1 MRLRPRYLSPLLI
14 LVILAACKGGGGGS
28 GGGTDI
34 PDVTPGGSGTLGSY
48 YVLDFAPWESI
59 AETLR
64 SSARYARQHTT
75 WNFPDAPG
83 TEYESN
89 PLMAARVEYA
99 HAVGLTGKGQVIA
112 FADGGFRTSH
122 QVFAGKD
129 ITKIGSVPLDDHGTM
144 VASIATGNSGS
155 MIGVAPGA
163 DIIVGAYS
171 SDRTMAQIAD
181 AARAA
186 GAVAF
191 NNSWGYV
198 DTPVS
203 QAMLNSFLS
212 DSVWSDYYDALKA
225 YAAQGVVVFAL
236 SNDET
241 LTQTDLMPALPLV
254 DADLEAGWLA
264 VGNVVPTFDDTQILS
279 VSRISAACMEAAE
292 WCLVA
297 DGSWEAATSTGN
309 NSYEFGTGS
318 SFAAPQV
325 AGALALL
332 AEAFPDLTPHQLRIR
347 LLASADNSFAG
358 FGADGSTELA
368 AGFFHDYSDEY
379 GHGFLNVKAAL
390 MPIGTTTLSVDGA
403 AVPLSEATV
412 RSGSGVG
419 DAVARGLAAVDL
431 TVKDSLA
438 GSFAMPGEVLAASAS
453 PARLSARLADTG
465 RSAVLAGADAVLT
478 GPQSFEAYSGTELA
492 LSATGA
498 PLAVHLLLNE
508 GGDGSLG
515 LSVTRRFGDDRS
527 GLDLGLKLARDGGE
541 VFGLGSGPNGG
552 GSTAAS
558 LTLGLRGGL
567 GTDGFVR
574 LSAEIGLADA
584 SGNGALTAVGQM
596 GFDSFGAEIGQSNL
610 FAANDRFSIGVATP
624 VSVTSGQAS
633 AALPVRDVNG
643 ITQLSELAIPLSPD
657 ERELDLKISYQVPLS
672 DRTDL
677 RLDVVHAANYGNRT
691 GETETAGA
699 LTLRFVF

>member
-1 MRLRPRYLSPLLI
+1 MSLSPRLLSPLLI
-14 LVILAACKGGGGGS
+14 LATLAACKGGGS
-28 GGGTDI
+28 SGGTDV

-75 WNFPDAPG
+75 WSFPSAPG

-99 HAVGLTGKGQVIA
+99 HAVGLTGAGQVIA

-122 QVFAGKD
+122 RAFAGKD
-129 ITKIGSVPLDDHGTM
+129 ITEIGTVPLDDHGTM
-144 VASIATGNSGS
+144 VASIATGDSSS

-171 SDRTMAQIAD
+171 SDRTMADIAN

-212 DSVWSDYYDALKA
+212 DSGWSDYYDALKA
-225 YAAQGVVVFAL
+225 YAASGVVVFAL

-254 DADLEAGWLA
+254 DADLEDGWLA

-297 DGSWEAATSTGN
+297 DGSWEAATAVSN

-358 FGADGSTELA
+358 FGVDGSTELA
-368 AGFFHDYSDEY
+368 AGFFHDYSDE
-379 GHGFLNVKAAL
+379 
-390 MPIGTTTLSVDGA
+390 
-403 AVPLSEATV
+403 
-412 RSGSGVG
+412 
-419 DAVARGLAAVDL
+419 
-431 TVKDSLA
+431 
-438 GSFAMPGEVLAASAS
+438 
-453 PARLSARLADTG
+453 
-465 RSAVLAGADAVLT
+465 
-478 GPQSFEAYSGTELA
+478 
-492 LSATGA
+492 
-498 PLAVHLLLNE
+498 
-508 GGDGSLG
+508 
-515 LSVTRRFGDDRS
+515 
-527 GLDLGLKLARDGGE
+527 
-541 VFGLGSGPNGG
+541 
-552 GSTAAS
+552 
-558 LTLGLRGGL
+558 
-567 GTDGFVR
+567 
-574 LSAEIGLADA
+574 
-584 SGNGALTAVGQM
+584 
-596 GFDSFGAEIGQSNL
+596 
-610 FAANDRFSIGVATP
+610 
-624 VSVTSGQAS
+624 
-633 AALPVRDVNG
+633 
-643 ITQLSELAIPLSPD
+643 
-657 ERELDLKISYQVPLS
+657 
-672 DRTDL
+672 
-677 RLDVVHAANYGNRT
+677 
-691 GETETAGA
+691 
-699 LTLRFVF
+699 